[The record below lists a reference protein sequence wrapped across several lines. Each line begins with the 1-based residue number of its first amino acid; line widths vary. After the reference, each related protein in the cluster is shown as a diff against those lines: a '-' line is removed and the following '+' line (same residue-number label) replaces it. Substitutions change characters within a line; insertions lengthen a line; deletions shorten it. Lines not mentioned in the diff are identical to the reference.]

1 MTSRTGQMYVHAS
14 VHPHG
19 VNIFKTIRLGDRL
32 ADVNEAWHVY
42 SMGWGTK
49 LPGSEILNFGPKILN

>member
-1 MTSRTGQMYVHAS
+1 MYVHAS